1 VDDAVDESTIDGN
14 DAPPR
19 IGLGQRTGDMEFW
32 QALSF
37 TETEQLIG
45 IAQAAEAAGFTGVAF
60 ADHLVTP
67 ATITSRYPY
76 TPDGKV
82 WWDPAVHWPEPWMMS
97 AVVASHTTTL
107 RFITSIYVLPMH
119 ELFGAAKAIST
130 AAFLSGNRI
139 TLGVGAGWMKDEFL
153 LTGQDFHTRG
163 RRSDEMLTILAKLFE
178 GGPVE
183 HQGEFYSFPPMT
195 MAPVP
200 TKPVPVYVGGESNA
214 ALRRAARH
222 QGWFAGGPY
231 EPDVVVEHLHRLQA
245 HRREAGTDGQ
255 PFGVLTGLKTPPDVD
270 IFKRLRDEGVTA
282 IINVPWYYSEG
293 PTSSLAHKRDTLNR
307 FAEQFIEPLGNG

>member
-1 VDDAVDESTIDGN
+1 
-14 DAPPR
+14 
-19 IGLGQRTGDMEFW
+19 MEFW

-45 IAQAAEAAGFTGVAF
+45 ISQAAEQAGFTGVAF

-67 ATITSRYPY
+67 ETITSRYPY
-76 TPDGKV
+76 TADGKV

-130 AAFLSGNRI
+130 AAFLSGNRV

-163 RRSDEMLTILAKLFE
+163 RRTDEMLAVLAKLFA

-183 HQGEFYSFPPMT
+183 HHGEFFSFPLLT
-195 MAPVP
+195 MAPAP
-200 TKPVPVYVGGESNA
+200 SKPVPVYIGGESPA
-214 ALRRAARH
+214 ALKRAARH

-231 EPDVVVEHLHRLQA
+231 EPDEVLAHLHRLQGY
-245 HRREAGTDGQ
+245 RREAGTHQ
-255 PFGVLTGLKTPPDVD
+255 EPFGVLTGLKTPPDLD
-270 IFKRLRDEGVTA
+270 TFKRLRDEGVTA

-293 PTSSLAHKRDTLNR
+293 PTSSLDHKRDTLNR
-307 FAEQFIEPLGNG
+307 FAEQFIEPMRTS

>member
-1 VDDAVDESTIDGN
+1 
-14 DAPPR
+14 
-19 IGLGQRTGDMEFW
+19 
-32 QALSF
+32 
-37 TETEQLIG
+37 
-45 IAQAAEAAGFTGVAF
+45 
-60 ADHLVTP
+60 
-67 ATITSRYPY
+67 
-76 TPDGKV
+76 
-82 WWDPAVHWPEPWMMS
+82 
-97 AVVASHTTTL
+97 VVASHTTTL

-255 PFGVLTGLKTPPDVD
+255 PFGVLTGLKTPPDLD

-307 FAEQFIEPLGNG
+307 FAEQFIEPLRNG